1 MTKKLDKIFKK
12 LDKIL
17 DGLETEGDA
26 IAYHDRQD
34 AEQLAEWR
42 HEAIAYHDTGIPMT
56 EVDILKKNVADL
68 QEQLQNSYI
77 KQKSF
82 LDKLHE
88 LRKRNTIALAIE
100 MKQLNFD
107 FKPSNEK

>member
-1 MTKKLDKIFKK
+1 MTKK

-26 IAYHDRQD
+26 VAYHDRQD

-42 HEAIAYHDTGIPMT
+42 HEAIAYHDIGIPMT

-77 KQKSF
+77 KQKLF
-82 LDKLHE
+82 LDKLNE